1 LNLAVINPQT
11 TNILLN
17 KQGARRFSVAPMMEW
32 TDRHYRYFAR
42 LISQHTLLYSE
53 MVTSGALIHGDKHRH
68 LQYNVEEEPVALQ
81 LGGSN
86 AKELALC
93 CKMAED
99 YGYNE
104 VNLNVGCPSDRVQ
117 NNMIGACLM
126 GHASLVNECLS
137 EMSAATSLPVTI
149 KHRIGIDDLDSP
161 EFLFGFVDE
170 VKKSG
175 CATFIVHARKA
186 ILQGL
191 SPKEN
196 RHIPPL
202 IYDRVYNL
210 KSQFPELEVIINGGI
225 KTLDEIQ
232 THLQHVDGVMVGR
245 EAYQNP
251 WLLSDIDKEV
261 FKDTNSVSQ
270 TRHDIVRLMLPYME
284 DQLNKGQRLN
294 YMTRHILGIFHGQAG
309 GKRFRRFI
317 SENAHKPGADV
328 RVVEAALELVPETP

>member
-1 LNLAVINPQT
+1 MNSTKQT
-11 TNILLN
+11 PYTTDNKRNNISR
-17 KQGARRFSVAPMMEW
+17 KFSVAPMMEW

-196 RHIPPL
+196 RDIPPL
-202 IYDRVYNL
+202 IYDRVYDL
-210 KSQFPELEVIINGGI
+210 KRQFPELEILINGGI

-232 THLQHVDGVMVGR
+232 THLLHVDGVMVGR

-294 YMTRHILGIFHGQAG
+294 YMTRHILGIFHGQPG
-309 GKRFRRFI
+309 GKKFRRYI
-317 SENAHKPGADV
+317 SENAHKPGANV
-328 RVVEAALELVPETP
+328 SIVEAALELVPEKL